1 MCAKGIDGN
10 GVKTAVADASAFI
23 QGLPFGGILKLYTTP
38 LVEKELEGLK
48 GIGLQVAANLIVMSP
63 SEEAL
68 KKVRESA
75 KTTGDDARVSEADIE
90 VLALAVE
97 LKLPI
102 ITDDYSIQN
111 LAWHLKVDFITVREK
126 GIVEEVHWTYRC
138 RGCHKTFDKK
148 LDDCPVCG
156 SEVRSYRGPKG
167 TGVKKAKSERK
178 D

>member
-10 GVKTAVADASAFI
+10 AVKTAVADASAFI

-38 LVEKELEGLK
+38 LVEKEIEGLK

-63 SEEAL
+63 AEESI
-68 KKVRESA
+68 KIVRESA

-90 VLALAVE
+90 VLALALE
-97 LKLPI
+97 LHLPI

-111 LAWHLKVDFITVREK
+111 LAWHLKVDFITVRER

-156 SEVRSYRGPKG
+156 SEVRSYRGHKG
-167 TGVKKAKSERK
+167 AGVKKAKNERK

>member
-1 MCAKGIDGN
+1 MCAKGIDGHS
-10 GVKTAVADASAFI
+10 VKAAVADASAFI
-23 QGLPFGGILKLYTTP
+23 QGLPFGGVLKLYTTP
-38 LVEKELEGLK
+38 LVEKELEKLK
-48 GIGLQVAANLIVMSP
+48 GIGLQAAANLLVMSP
-63 SEEAL
+63 TEEHL
-68 KKVRESA
+68 KMVREAA
-75 KTTGDDARVSEADIE
+75 KGTGDDARVSEADME
-90 VLALAVE
+90 VLALALE

-156 SEVRSYRGPKG
+156 SEVRSYRGPK
-167 TGVKKAKSERK
+167 KRK
-178 D
+178 T